1 MRRANTIQDNSSFH
15 LTDPS
20 DHLDSIREEGIPW
33 NPMIWMVFMISESL
47 DSFAFIHHLQG
58 IRVCSWTEVPFLIK
72 LKPCGTSCVGVAT
85 LSYTGS
91 VYLLPTLMY
100 WLSGP
105 QVGIYH
111 PSVFT
116 IDGDRAEWSSFPSK
130 VSLPVCKKI
139 LNRSDHYGAI
149 HIFCSMWDIV
159 SNLHICLH
167 LLSINKFH

>member
-1 MRRANTIQDNSSFH
+1 
-15 LTDPS
+15 
-20 DHLDSIREEGIPW
+20 
-33 NPMIWMVFMISESL
+33 MIWMVFMISESL

-58 IRVCSWTEVPFLIK
+58 IGVCSWTEVPFLIK
-72 LKPCGTSCVGVAT
+72 LKPCGTSCVGAAT

-91 VYLLPTLMY
+91 VYLLPTLIY

-105 QVGIYH
+105 QVGLYH

-149 HIFCSMWDIV
+149 HIGCKLSSAEKFIFFGEGVIFFLVLQWNASTIKMSGATAGTYTRAKPV
-159 SNLHICLH
+159 VVR
-167 LLSINKFH
+167 LLE